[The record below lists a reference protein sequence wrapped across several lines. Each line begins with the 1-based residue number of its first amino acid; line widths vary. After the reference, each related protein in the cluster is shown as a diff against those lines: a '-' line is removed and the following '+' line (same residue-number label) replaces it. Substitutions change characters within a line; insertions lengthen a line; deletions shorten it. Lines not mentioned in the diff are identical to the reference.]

1 MDKFYK
7 IIALILISLNA
18 SCQMG
23 NNYEWQSYT
32 CQPLLSVKGNENV
45 YCVEFVQGDILTLE
59 GNNASLPFGGSSG
72 RWGDSGKAWTP
83 QHGTPIGADVIYYAG
98 YEDKF
103 YHLKVGFPI
112 EEMKK
117 AVDTIYEYNDYG
129 NEKFSGLIFG
139 FAPQGM
145 VVVWKQYGVMR
156 IELGRYKATVIK
168 EDKEL
173 EKRLFKGWSMNRE
186 EVKER
191 DFMPDA
197 SCAKWDMYRKRYTFR
212 VNMENE
218 NPALRLFQYCFTD
231 YNGEQTI
238 IFMPSLPATSYDN
251 RALPQILELDWET
264 GPGETFRGNIFL
276 NERVI
281 FEKFKDFKTEDKQE
295 FEIKISKDNRVLE
308 LLLNNEPLEV
318 DSVRIYKG
326 SVSYKG
332 SYHF

>member
-1 MDKFYK
+1 MDKIYK
-7 IIALILISLNA
+7 ILVLVLISLNA

-32 CQPLLSVKGNENV
+32 CQPRQQFKENENI
-45 YCVEFVQGDILTLE
+45 YRVEFVRGDILTLE
-59 GNNASLPFGGSSG
+59 GNTASLPFGGSSG
-72 RWGDSGKAWTP
+72 RWGSFSSAWTP
-83 QHGTPIGADVIYYAG
+83 QHGTPVGADVIYYAG

-103 YHLKVGFPI
+103 YHLDVKFPV

-117 AVDTIYEYNDYG
+117 AVDTTYRYNDYTK
-129 NEKFSGLIFG
+129 EKFSGLIFG

-145 VVVWKQYGVMR
+145 VVVWKQYGVFR
-156 IELGRYKATVIK
+156 IELGRYQAQAVQD
-168 EDKEL
+168 DKEL
-173 EKRLFKGWSMNRE
+173 EKILFKGWSMNRE

-212 VNMENE
+212 IKMENE
-218 NPALRLFQYCFTD
+218 NPALRLFQYCFTN
-231 YNGEQTI
+231 YNGEQDI
-238 IFMPSLPATSYDN
+238 IFMPPLPATSYDN

-264 GPGETFRGNIFL
+264 SSRERYRGNIFL
-276 NERVI
+276 NEKVI
-281 FEKFKDFKTEDKQE
+281 FEKFQNFKTEDQQE
-295 FEIKISKDNRVLE
+295 FKIKISKDNRVLE

-326 SVSYKG
+326 SVMYEG
-332 SYHF
+332 SY